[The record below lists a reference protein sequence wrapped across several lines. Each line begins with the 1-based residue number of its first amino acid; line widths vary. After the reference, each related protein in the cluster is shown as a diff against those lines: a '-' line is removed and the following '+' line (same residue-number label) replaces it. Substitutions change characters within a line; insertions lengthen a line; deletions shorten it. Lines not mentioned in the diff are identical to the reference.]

1 MDLIYWRHPTVPG
14 IKVEEV
20 TDAGEANDK
29 YWLDG
34 ARQIYCENGRDD
46 YREIGHFANGAPFL
60 YGESTR
66 ISITHCPGLFAV
78 ATLPPTPDADLSRY
92 EPQTAMGIDAE
103 RADRRQVLAIRERFL
118 SDEELVMIPANDIAA
133 NVQAWTIKEAVYK
146 AALGTGLSLRDN
158 IRIRRMPIPGP
169 PVPVFKP
176 EDYGLKSSQKE
187 LPEDFFGEAEIVI
200 TGNSAS
206 ASDET
211 GNERDLN
218 NSTFKIYSYLS
229 DDFII
234 TLAWSPLCI
243 RFGKSS

>member
-1 MDLIYWRHPTVPG
+1 
-14 IKVEEV
+14 
-20 TDAGEANDK
+20 
-29 YWLDG
+29 
-34 ARQIYCENGRDD
+34 
-46 YREIGHFANGAPFL
+46 
-60 YGESTR
+60 
-66 ISITHCPGLFAV
+66 
-78 ATLPPTPDADLSRY
+78 
-92 EPQTAMGIDAE
+92 MGIDAE
-103 RADRRQVLAIRERFL
+103 RTDRRQVLAIRERFL
-118 SDEELVMIPANDIAA
+118 SDEELVMIPADDIAA

-146 AALGTGLSLRDN
+146 AALGMGLSLRDN
-158 IRIRRMPIPGP
+158 IRIRKMPIPGP

-176 EDYGLKSSQKE
+176 VDYGLKSSQKE